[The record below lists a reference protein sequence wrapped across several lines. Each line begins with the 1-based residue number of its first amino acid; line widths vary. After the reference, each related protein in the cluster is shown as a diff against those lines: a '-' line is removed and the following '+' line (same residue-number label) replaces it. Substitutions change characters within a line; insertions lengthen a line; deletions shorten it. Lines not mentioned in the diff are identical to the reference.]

1 MIVVGARVA
10 GASTAM
16 LLARQGH
23 GVLLL
28 DRATM
33 PSDTMSTHAVLRTGV
48 LQLTRWGL
56 IDRVVA
62 AGTPPIRKIVLGFG
76 DDRIRFDVRDEFG
89 IDSLYG
95 PRRIVLDEI
104 LLRAAIEAGV
114 DFLDGTA
121 VKDVLRDPEGRV
133 TGVTARR
140 SGDMTS
146 YPARMV
152 IGADGV
158 WSRVAGLVGAETLRS
173 HQPVNAAHYA
183 YFTGVD
189 VPGFWFQ
196 FTPGINAGVIPS
208 NDGRSCVFVGRPR
221 DRLDAFR
228 ADPDR
233 EFHRLLSEAGTDL
246 AEAVGAGTRTES
258 FRGTPGLPGFLR
270 RPWGQGWA
278 LVGDA
283 GFTKDPISAHGI
295 SDALRDAELCARAV
309 DGALRRPDRTAEL
322 MDGYRTVRDTLSVPL
337 YRESQALAEYG
348 WTPQEASAR
357 MRAISDLVRMECE
370 MLTALPEWSAVPGDL
385 ARTG

>member
-1 MIVVGARVA
+1 MAGTRSGHTGPRGPATRSGHDVIVVGARVA

-56 IDRVVA
+56 VDRVVA

-140 SGDMTS
+140 S
-146 YPARMV
+146 
-152 IGADGV
+152 
-158 WSRVAGLVGAETLRS
+158 RVT
-173 HQPVNAAHYA
+173 
-183 YFTGVD
+183 
-189 VPGFWFQ
+189 
-196 FTPGINAGVIPS
+196 
-208 NDGRSCVFVGRPR
+208 
-221 DRLDAFR
+221 
-228 ADPDR
+228 
-233 EFHRLLSEAGTDL
+233 
-246 AEAVGAGTRTES
+246 
-258 FRGTPGLPGFLR
+258 
-270 RPWGQGWA
+270 
-278 LVGDA
+278 
-283 GFTKDPISAHGI
+283 
-295 SDALRDAELCARAV
+295 
-309 DGALRRPDRTAEL
+309 
-322 MDGYRTVRDTLSVPL
+322 
-337 YRESQALAEYG
+337 
-348 WTPQEASAR
+348 
-357 MRAISDLVRMECE
+357 
-370 MLTALPEWSAVPGDL
+370 
-385 ARTG
+385 